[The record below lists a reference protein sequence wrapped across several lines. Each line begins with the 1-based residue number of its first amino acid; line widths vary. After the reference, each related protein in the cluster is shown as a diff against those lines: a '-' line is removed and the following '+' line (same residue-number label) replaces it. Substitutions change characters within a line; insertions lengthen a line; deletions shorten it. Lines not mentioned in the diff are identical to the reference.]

1 MKIQELMIILPF
13 DNGIG
18 CDEDAGAD
26 DQPDDV
32 AGSSNYAIKTDHI
45 GHQLA
50 IFPNLLT
57 SLKVN
62 YQCINRIA
70 YRKERGG
77 ADVRQKNAKYKMKLT
92 CLPFILFAL
101 IYYLHK

>member
-62 YQCINRIA
+62 QQCINRIA
-70 YRKERGG
+70 YRKERVEQMFG
-77 ADVRQKNAKYKMKLT
+77 KKMQNTK
-92 CLPFILFAL
+92 
-101 IYYLHK
+101 